1 MNPPS
6 PSLVPA
12 HPGTPLR
19 PALIV
24 HPAFTPVLPLF
35 NARELMLAA
44 LCASLKA
51 QVIDQATKITRLEED
66 KRKLTKALHRTACAG
81 NAVPEALGMIV
92 LAGAALAIRD
102 TMGSQAL
109 HAYAIGSLLGMGWAV
124 LVLVRSTLART
135 TPRRREHPAHI
146 DEPGEDAVIHMP
158 PLGEACAGEV
168 WSEEPGAWT
177 SEPLSHPEALTRQLN
192 EAIHHPEAEA
202 ARRQLQATAEKLA
215 IASALAGRRITSIP
229 PLSADATK

>member
-158 PLGEACAGEV
+158 PLGEAYADE
-168 WSEEPGAWT
+168 SEFEPFERAIPT
-177 SEPLSHPEALTRQLN
+177 HPEALTLQLN
-192 EAIHHPEAEA
+192 EVNPAAEEARTRFE
-202 ARRQLQATAEKLA
+202 ATAKA
-215 IASALAGRRITSIP
+215 IQTA
-229 PLSADATK
+229 

>member
-6 PSLVPA
+6 STLVPA

-19 PALIV
+19 PALII

-44 LCASLKA
+44 LCAGLKA

-81 NAVPEALGMIV
+81 NAVPELCGLIV
-92 LAGAALAIRD
+92 LAGAALAVSHWRGQAALACYALGFFLGLAWIILLLIR
-102 TMGSQAL
+102 TAP
-109 HAYAIGSLLGMGWAV
+109 
-124 LVLVRSTLART
+124 ART

-146 DEPGEDAVIHMP
+146 DEPDADARFYDATFSAA
-158 PLGEACAGEV
+158 PLGEAYADET
-168 WSEEPGAWT
+168 WPT
-177 SEPLSHPEALTRQLN
+177 QSHPEALTRQLN
-192 EAIHHPEAEA
+192 EATHHPAAEA
-202 ARRQLQATAEKLA
+202 ACTRFEATA
-215 IASALAGRRITSIP
+215 ASVR
-229 PLSADATK
+229 